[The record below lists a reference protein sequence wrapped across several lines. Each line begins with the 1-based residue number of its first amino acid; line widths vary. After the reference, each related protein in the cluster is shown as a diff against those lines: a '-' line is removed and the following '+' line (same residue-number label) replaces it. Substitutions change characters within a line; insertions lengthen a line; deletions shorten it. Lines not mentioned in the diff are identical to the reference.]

1 MSWVWERELHYT
13 SEHQSLLHWLQVK
26 LNFPGYTEK
35 CLSTCLVQKLRTGSH
50 SSTGNALCDS
60 QFSYTLLRVWTPP
73 SCDSRHGSK
82 WLFSFV
88 LWGSYAQTFPILL
101 YSNQFSSLCSFRVQ
115 VDFFLNYI
123 PKLGHIFYDF
133 VLGQKRHTELHQV
146 RTDQSRY
153 SME

>member
-1 MSWVWERELHYT
+1 MPEHLSC
-13 SEHQSLLHWLQVK
+13 SEIKNWFTQQHWQ
-26 LNFPGYTEK
+26 
-35 CLSTCLVQKLRTGSH
+35 C
-50 SSTGNALCDS
+50 LCDS

-133 VLGQKRHTELHQV
+133 VSGQKRHTELHQV
-146 RTDQSRY
+146 STDQSRIPW
-153 SME
+153 SEETCGTEDRT